1 MRGKHTKKL
10 KKAKKDIINDKD
22 YNLQRSNFYEVE
34 TVVNEEEKD

>member
-22 YNLQRSNFYEVE
+22 YNLKRSNFYEVE
-34 TVVNEEEKD
+34 IVVNEEEKD